1 MDYTTLGRTGLKV
14 SVMGLGCGG
23 PSRAGQSTGRTEGE
37 SVDIVKRSL
46 DAGVNFIDTAEG
58 YKTESIVGRGIK
70 GHDRSSLVISTKA
83 GTWDEMTGE
92 DLRVRLEGSL
102 AKLGTDYVD
111 VYHLHGV
118 PANRYGHLARNVVP
132 TMQKLRDE
140 GKIRFLGVTE
150 VFGGDNRHVM
160 LQQALR
166 DDLFDVVMVGFNML
180 NQTARK
186 VVFPQT
192 IERNVGVLIMFAVR
206 RALSNP
212 DKLREVVGKLVQ
224 EGKVDGSGIDAK
236 DAFGFMV
243 HEGGALSVTDA
254 AYRYCRYE
262 PGVHVVLSGT
272 GNPEH
277 LARNVESLQRGPLP
291 REDVDRVNR
300 LFASVDNVTGG

>member
-1 MDYTTLGRTGLKV
+1 LDYTTLGRTGLKV

-23 PSRAGQSTGRTEGE
+23 PSRAGQSTGRTERE
-37 SVDIVKRSL
+37 SVDIVKQAL

-58 YKTESIVGRGIK
+58 YRTEGIVAGGIK
-70 GHDRSSLVISTKA
+70 GRDRDSLVISTKT

-92 DLRVRLEGSL
+92 DLRMRLEKSL
-102 AKLGTDYVD
+102 VELGTDYVD

-118 PANRYGHLARNVVP
+118 PAHRYEYLAKNVVP

-150 VFGGDNRHVM
+150 VFGGDNRHAM

-166 DDLFDVVMVGFNML
+166 DGLFDVVMVGFNML
-180 NQTARK
+180 NQTAREL
-186 VVFPQT
+186 VFPQT

-212 DKLREVVGKLVQ
+212 DKLREVVAKLVQ
-224 EGKVDGSGIDAK
+224 EGKVDGSEVDAES
-236 DAFGFMV
+236 AYGFMV
-243 HEGGALSVTDA
+243 HKGGAVSVTDA

-291 REDVDRVNR
+291 RDDVEKVNR
-300 LFASVDNVTGG
+300 LFGKVDSVTGG